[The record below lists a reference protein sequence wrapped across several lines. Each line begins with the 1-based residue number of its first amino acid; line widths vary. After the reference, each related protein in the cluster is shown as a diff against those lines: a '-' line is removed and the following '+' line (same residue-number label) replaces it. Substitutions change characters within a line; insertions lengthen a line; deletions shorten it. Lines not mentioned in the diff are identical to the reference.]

1 VKGSRNLA
9 KTSSTAAKIID
20 EEFAAYQAESNAIWA
35 EARKPNFDWSTV
47 PLTNVSSTTNTVAWC
62 RCNGHTDLKDHRKEM
77 AKAVLA
83 QLDSILL
90 AAGFTKDG
98 KTIWRKG
105 VGDAKL
111 QDKPA
116 TEKPKSPNPQAHKTS
131 IGSRVFSSLRRA
143 VSSVISGSAA
153 NQTTTKPHWAKTI
166 LANLPNPA
174 NFVAT
179 SVYLEFQR
187 DRAGT
192 CFYINVGIRPGG
204 LNFVHSDKLAGE
216 AVGSL
221 YNGYYMFRPV
231 HFTPDLPS
239 ISKPDQFHY
248 MRLKEDPRFMPFVI
262 DLIENRM
269 IACLIA
275 WADPATLKPPMP
287 SEMAQHELPHAR

>member
-1 VKGSRNLA
+1 MA

-47 PLTNVSSTTNTVAWC
+47 PLTYVSSTTNTVAWC
-62 RCNGHTDLKDHRKEM
+62 RCNGHPDLKDHRKEM

-83 QLDSILL
+83 QLDLILL

-116 TEKPKSPNPQAHKTS
+116 TERPATPNLQANKANSSNGVFSRLRRTLTS
-131 IGSRVFSSLRRA
+131 I
-143 VSSVISGSAA
+143 ISKSAA

-166 LANLPNPA
+166 VANLPNPA

-192 CFYINVGIRPGG
+192 CFYINAGIRPGG
-204 LNFVHSDKLAGE
+204 LNLVHSSKLAGE

-221 YNGYYMFRPV
+221 YNGYYMLRPV
-231 HFTPDLPS
+231 YFTPDLPS

-248 MRLKEDPRFMPFVI
+248 MRLKEDPRFMPYVM

-275 WADPATLKPPMP
+275 WVDPATLKPPMP
-287 SEMAQHELPHAR
+287 SEMVKHELPHAR